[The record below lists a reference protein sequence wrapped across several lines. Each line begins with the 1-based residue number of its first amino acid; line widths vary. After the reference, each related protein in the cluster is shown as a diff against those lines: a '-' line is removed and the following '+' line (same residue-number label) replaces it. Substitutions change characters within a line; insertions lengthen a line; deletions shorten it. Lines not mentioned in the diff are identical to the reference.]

1 MARHLPLLGAL
12 ALFACA
18 SQQTPASELATSPPP
33 APLPN
38 ATMATA
44 QPLPRGIYVEG
55 VLECGQIAWFVLP
68 VRPNE
73 LLRVEVQGQAQE
85 HALGANVI
93 VTAVASTGQ
102 DLTAVEIPV
111 FAQSPNW
118 ESRPLEAMVP
128 PIPPPFY
135 LRVQQTQSC
144 QRAAF
149 RVRVP

>member
-1 MARHLPLLGAL
+1 MARLLHPLLGL
-12 ALFACA
+12 ALVACA
-18 SQQTPASELATSPPP
+18 AQQTPQAELASSPPP

-44 QPLPRGIYVEG
+44 QPLPRGVTVEG
-55 VLECGQIAWFVLP
+55 ALSCGQVAWFILP
-68 VRPNE
+68 ARPNE
-73 LLRVEVQGQAQE
+73 LLRVEIQGQAQE

-102 DLTAVEIPV
+102 DLTAVELPV

-135 LRVQQTQSC
+135 LRVQQTESC